1 MDKIIKTGTIG
12 GRDADDAGPIDP
24 RVLRLCA
31 VALELRECLAEE
43 CGGESGPFRE
53 ILSIARDA
61 VRAIVGEPAPGMGV
75 VVPDEEGDA
84 K

>member
-31 VALELRECLAEE
+31 VALELREI
-43 CGGESGPFRE
+43 G
-53 ILSIARDA
+53 
-61 VRAIVGEPAPGMGV
+61 RAHV
-75 VVPDEEGDA
+75 
-84 K
+84 

>member
-12 GRDADDAGPIDP
+12 GRDVDDAGPIDP

-53 ILSIARDA
+53 ILSISRDA
-61 VRAIVGEPAPGMGV
+61 VRAIVGETMPGMGV
-75 VVPDEEGDA
+75 VVPDEEGPA